1 MAYEIPVL
9 DLSLPCSTQDLSTRQ
24 YHFVK
29 LSTAGVV
36 ELSTTIGGRALGVLQ
51 NKPSA
56 SALAQVRVHGV
67 TKVYSDGTLGPGE
80 MVAASSVGRAQ
91 ASTAGSYQLAVVLD
105 GSTASAGVIT
115 ALLQTPATT

>member
-56 SALAQVRVHGV
+56 SATAQVRVHGV
-67 TKVYSDGTLGPGE
+67 AKIVSDGSVGPGE
-80 MVAASSVGRAQ
+80 LVAASSVGRAQ
-91 ASTAGSYQLAVVLD
+91 ASTAGSHRLGIVLS
-105 GSTASAGVIT
+105 GTTSSTGVISV
-115 ALLQTPATT
+115 LLQTPTTT